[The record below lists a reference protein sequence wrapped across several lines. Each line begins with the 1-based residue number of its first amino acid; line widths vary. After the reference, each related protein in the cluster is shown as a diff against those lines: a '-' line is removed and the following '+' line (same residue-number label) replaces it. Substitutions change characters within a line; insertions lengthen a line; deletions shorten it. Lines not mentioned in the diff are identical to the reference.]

1 MRSPNTLRSIP
12 FHTIPF
18 RTLHS
23 RALTAAVL
31 SAWLPFAGAHA
42 ATIQAQPEEA
52 APQPQSQLQ
61 SQPQPQSSPQPQP
74 AAEPMQTVQIKG
86 SAAAYDPRRD
96 DTASKIVVS
105 DEEIKRYGDTSITDV
120 FKRIPG
126 VTVGGSGRGGGD
138 IRMRGLGS
146 GYTQILLNGERA
158 PAGFSIDTLSP
169 DVIERIEI
177 VRAASAEFSTQSIAG
192 TINIVLKRAVKTAQ
206 REVKLSAAKSADQ
219 NSPSGSLQLSDKDG
233 AMSYS
238 FSANFWRGTYD
249 RASPVVETLVDP
261 AGTLQLERHTRQQDA
276 GRWEGV
282 NVAPRVNWNLA
293 GGDTLT
299 SQTFI
304 NINRNRYHGEQ
315 NIDTEL
321 GTPPRFDLRDMD
333 NSNRSVYARTDLN
346 WVHRLGE
353 GAKLDAKAGISGMR
367 SDGTWHEFDYR
378 DTVLGR
384 DATVLSET
392 TEKGFSTQ
400 GKYSTPL
407 WDDHALSM
415 GWDAG
420 LTLRDDSRIEDE
432 ADLPGATPIDSDEG
446 YEAKVRRLALY
457 VQDEWNLTPR
467 WSVYA
472 GVRWEGIETTSEG
485 DSFATVSQ
493 TNSVWSP
500 LAQTLYKLPDSRDQ
514 VRLALTRTFKAPSS
528 NNLVPRR
535 FTSTNNSQTE
545 PDRRG
550 NPDLQPE
557 LASGI
562 DASYEHYWG
571 ENALLSAAASMRRI
585 SGYTRQGLFLEEGRW
600 IATPVNDGNAV
611 TRSIELEAKF
621 PLAAVIDAVT
631 GVDVRASVSRNWS
644 KVDVV
649 PGPDNRLDQQTPLS
663 ATFGADYRSRDGKL
677 TTGASFAFRDGGP
690 VRIDVN
696 QTGYQAV
703 RRDLDVYALWKF
715 NPQYQLRVA
724 VSNLLSQDSVGDSAY
739 MDESGTLRRTSI
751 YPGYTQGRA
760 TLEMR
765 F

>member
-1 MRSPNTLRSIP
+1 MRSVHP
-12 FHTIPF
+12 FK
-18 RTLHS
+18 L
-23 RALTAAVL
+23 AVLTAAVVA
-31 SAWLPFAGAHA
+31 SLPAHA
-42 ATIQAQPEEA
+42 ATVQTQPEL
-52 APQPQSQLQ
+52 PQ
-61 SQPQPQSSPQPQP
+61 QP
-74 AAEPMQTVQIKG
+74 AAAQAEPVQKVEIKG
-86 SAAAYDPRRD
+86 STAAYDPRRD

-120 FKRIPG
+120 FKRVPG
-126 VTVGGSGRGGGD
+126 VTVGGSGRGGSD

-206 REVKLSAAKSADQ
+206 RELKLSAAKSADQ
-219 NSPSGSLQLSDKDG
+219 NSPSGSLQLSDKHG

-238 FSANFWRGTYD
+238 LSGNFWRGTYD
-249 RASPVVETLVDP
+249 RASPVEETLVDP
-261 AGTLQLERHTRQQDA
+261 AGQLALVRHTRQQDG

-282 NVAPRVNWNLA
+282 NLAPRVNWNLE

-299 SQTFI
+299 SQSFV
-304 NINRNRYHGEQ
+304 NFNRNRYHGYQE
-315 NIDTEL
+315 IDTEL
-321 GTPPRFDLRDMD
+321 GARPRFDVRDMV
-333 NSNRSVYARTDLN
+333 NSNRSLYARTDLN
-346 WVHRLGE
+346 WVKRLGE
-353 GAKLDAKAGISGMR
+353 GGKLDAKIGLSGMR
-367 SDGTWHEFDYR
+367 SEGTWHEFDYR
-378 DTVLGR
+378 DGALGR
-384 DATVLSET
+384 DVTVLSET
-392 TEKGFSTQ
+392 TEKAFSTQ
-400 GKYSTPL
+400 GKYSAPWL
-407 WDDHALSM
+407 EDHALSM

-420 LTLRDDSRIEDE
+420 VTRRDDSRLEDE
-432 ADLPGATPIDSDEG
+432 ADLPGYVAADSDEG
-446 YEAKVRRLALY
+446 YEAKVTRLALY
-457 VQDEWNLTPR
+457 AQDEWNLTPR

-485 DSFATVSQ
+485 DSFAAVSQ

-514 VRLALTRTFKAPSS
+514 VRLALTRTFKAPAA

-550 NPDLQPE
+550 NPELQPE

-585 SGYTRQGLFLEEGRW
+585 SGYTRQGLFVENGRW
-600 IATPVNDGNAV
+600 IATPVNDGSAV

-621 PLAAVIDAVT
+621 PLAAVFADAP
-631 GVDVRASVSRNWS
+631 GVDLRASVARNWS
-644 KVDVV
+644 RVDVV

-690 VRIDVN
+690 VRIDLN
-696 QTGYQAV
+696 QTGYQSV

-715 NPQYQLRVA
+715 NPQYQLRLA
-724 VSNLLSQDSVGDSAY
+724 VSNLLGQDSVGDSAY
-739 MDESGTLRRTSI
+739 TDESGTLRRTSS

>member
-1 MRSPNTLRSIP
+1 
-12 FHTIPF
+12 
-18 RTLHS
+18 
-23 RALTAAVL
+23 
-31 SAWLPFAGAHA
+31 
-42 ATIQAQPEEA
+42 
-52 APQPQSQLQ
+52 
-61 SQPQPQSSPQPQP
+61 
-74 AAEPMQTVQIKG
+74 MQTVQIKG

-96 DTASKIVVS
+96 DTASKVVVS
-105 DEEIKRYGDTSITDV
+105 TEEIQRYGDTAITDV

-126 VTVGGSGRGGGD
+126 VTVGGAGRGGGD
-138 IRMRGLGS
+138 VRMRGLGN

-206 REVKLSAAKSADQ
+206 REIKLSAAKSADQ
-219 NSPSGSLQLSDKDG
+219 NSPSGSLQLSDRDG
-233 AMSYS
+233 ALSYS
-238 FSANFWRGTYD
+238 LSGNFWRGTYD
-249 RASPVVETLVDP
+249 RVSPVEETLVDP
-261 AGTLQLERHTRQQDA
+261 AGELRMVRHTRQQDG
-276 GRWEGV
+276 GRWEGM
-282 NVAPRVNWNLA
+282 NLAPRLNWNL
-293 GGDTLT
+293 GDGDTLT
-299 SQTFI
+299 SQTFV
-304 NINRNRYHGEQ
+304 NFNRNRYHGYQE
-315 NIDTEL
+315 IDTEL
-321 GTPPRFDLRDMD
+321 GTPPRFDVRDMY
-333 NSNRSVYARTDLN
+333 NSNRSLFARTDLN
-346 WVHRLGE
+346 WVKRLGE
-353 GAKLDAKAGISGMR
+353 SGKLDAKAGISGMR
-367 SDGTWHEFDYR
+367 SDGTWHELDYR
-378 DTVLGR
+378 AAALGR

-392 TEKGFSTQ
+392 TETGFSTQ
-400 GKYSTPL
+400 GKYSAPWL
-407 WDDHALSM
+407 EDHALSM

-420 LTLRDDSRIEDE
+420 ITLRDDARKEDE
-432 ADLPGATPIDSDEG
+432 ADLPGYVALDSDEG
-446 YEAKVRRLALY
+446 YEAKVTRVALY
-457 VQDEWNLTPR
+457 AQDEWNLTPR

-472 GVRWEGIETTSEG
+472 GLRWEGIETTSEG

-514 VRLALTRTFKAPSS
+514 LRLALTRTYKAPSP

-571 ENALLSAAASMRRI
+571 DNALLSAAASMRRI
-585 SGYTRQGLFLEEGRW
+585 SGYTRQGLFLENGRW
-600 IATPVNDGNAV
+600 LATPVNDGNAV

-621 PLAAVIDAVT
+621 PLAAVLDDAP
-631 GVDVRASVSRNWS
+631 GVDLRASVARNWS
-644 KVDVV
+644 RVDVV

-677 TTGASFAFRDGGP
+677 STGASFAFREGGP

-696 QTGYQAV
+696 QTAYQSV

-724 VSNLLSQDSVGDSAY
+724 VSNLLGQDSLGDSAY
-739 MDESGTLRRTSI
+739 LDVNGTLRRTSI
-751 YPGYTQGRA
+751 YPGYAQGRA